1 MGVVSGDILVNGV
14 SADPTL
20 RATVGMVSTQ
30 LRGAPSLG
38 QSAYAIGIGQEESA
52 KAKFHKFVSVG
63 GAAEFATVISKAAR
77 RIDESRI
84 ASLYRLIGH
93 YVMFHALASR
103 VQRKVN
109 AMLPIINTVGIPA
122 FSLVYILSLGR
133 WAVWFRP
140 WNISETQSRAN
151 IFTTSVA
158 PPIDIRPEEYR
169 PLLWDLPLYNND
181 AFILGHNVAS
191 LCSLD
196 PIANCQ

>member
-1 MGVVSGDILVNGV
+1 
-14 SADPTL
+14 
-20 RATVGMVSTQ
+20 MVSTQ

-52 KAKFHKFVSVG
+52 RAKFHKFVSVG
-63 GAAEFATVISKAAR
+63 GAADSATIIGKAAR

-93 YVMFHALASR
+93 YVMFHALASHA
-103 VQRKVN
+103 QRKVN
-109 AMLPIINTVGIPA
+109 AVLPIINTVGIPV
-122 FSLVYILSLGR
+122 FFLVYILSLGR

-169 PLLWDLPLYNND
+169 PLLWDLPMYNND

-191 LCSLD
+191 SCPLD